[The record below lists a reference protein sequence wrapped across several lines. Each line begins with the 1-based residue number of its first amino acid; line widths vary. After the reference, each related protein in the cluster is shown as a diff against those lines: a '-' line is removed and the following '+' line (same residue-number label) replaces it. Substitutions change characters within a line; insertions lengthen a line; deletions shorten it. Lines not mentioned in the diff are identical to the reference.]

1 MKTDLR
7 IIEYGHPLY
16 MGMFTDEGNI
26 QVHNMVNL
34 LILEATRGEFE
45 RRELQDVLRGAMETL
60 SSNGYDEINDTE
72 VRMKIAQRLNRELLM
87 PMKWQQIDYFFVD
100 CNSPVDGH
108 SPF

>member
-34 LILEATRGEFE
+34 LILEATRGEFM
-45 RRELQDVLRGAMETL
+45 RHELSDVLRRDMQILAQ
-60 SSNGYDEINDTE
+60 NGYDEIFDTE
-72 VRMKIAQRLNRELLM
+72 VRMAIAKRLNAELLL
-87 PMKWQQIDYFFVD
+87 PMKWQPIDYFFDDVEA
-100 CNSPVDGH
+100 
-108 SPF
+108 

>member
-34 LILEATRGEFE
+34 LILEATRGEFM
-45 RRELQDVLRGAMETL
+45 RHELSDVLRRDMKILAQ
-60 SSNGYDEINDTE
+60 NGYDEIFDTE
-72 VRMKIAQRLNRELLM
+72 VRMAIAKRLNAELLL
-87 PMKWQQIDYFFVD
+87 PMKWQPIDYFFDDVEA
-100 CNSPVDGH
+100 
-108 SPF
+108 

>member
-34 LILEATRGEFE
+34 LILEATRGEFM
-45 RRELQDVLRGAMETL
+45 RHELQDVLRRDMHILAQ
-60 SSNGYDEINDTE
+60 NGYDEIHDTE
-72 VRMKIAQRLNRELLM
+72 VRMAIAKRLNAELLL
-87 PMKWQQIDYFFVD
+87 PMKWQQIDYFFED
-100 CNSPVDGH
+100 LEA
-108 SPF
+108 